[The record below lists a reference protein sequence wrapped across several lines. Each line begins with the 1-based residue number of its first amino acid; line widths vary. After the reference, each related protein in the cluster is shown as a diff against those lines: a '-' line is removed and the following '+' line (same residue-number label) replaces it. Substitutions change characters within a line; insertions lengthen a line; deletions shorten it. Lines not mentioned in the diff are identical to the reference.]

1 MQTQLS
7 GGESGQC
14 LDDIFIVVEGGSR
27 AVRGEWPTAVVR
39 IQCFGFGSKEE
50 ATGRSIIE
58 R

>member
-7 GGESGQC
+7 GGESDQY

-27 AVRGEWPTAVVR
+27 AVRGEWSTAVVR

-50 ATGRSIIE
+50 ATGRSVIG